1 MAQGKYANV
10 NGLKLYYETYGGK
23 GNPLV
28 LLHGGLGGVGM
39 FTQLLPALAENRQ
52 VIGVD
57 LQGHGHTADID
68 RPFSFEQM
76 GDDIAALVKQLGFDK
91 VDLAGYS
98 LGGGVALQTAI
109 RHPDVVRKLVT
120 VSTAFKGDG
129 WFPESRAGMKALNA
143 DAAKGMIGSPPHRAY
158 VDTAPNPEGW
168 TDLVVKTGRLVGSEY
183 DWTAGVAAIQAPTLL
198 VFADADSIRP
208 AHIVEFFGLLGG
220 GKRDAG
226 WDGSGVS
233 NARLAVLPGT
243 THYNIIFSPL
253 LAPVIT
259 SFLDAPMPGAK

>member
-10 NGLKLYYETYGGK
+10 NGLKLYYEVHGTGE
-23 GNPLV
+23 PLV

-39 FTQLLPALAENRQ
+39 YTQLLPALAETRQ

-91 VDLAGYS
+91 ADLAGYS
-98 LGGGVALQTAI
+98 LGGGVALQAII

-120 VSTAFKGDG
+120 VSTPFKSDG
-129 WFPESRAGMKALNA
+129 WFPEVRAGMKSVNA
-143 DAAKGMIGSPPHRAY
+143 EAAKAMIGSPIHQAY
-158 VDTAPNPEGW
+158 VNTAPHPEAW
-168 TDLVVKTGRLVGSEY
+168 PQLVAKSGRLVGQDY
-183 DWTAGVAAIQAPTLL
+183 DWSAGVAAIKAPTLI
-198 VFADADSIRP
+198 VFSDADAIRP
-208 AHIVEFFGLLGG
+208 AHMVEFFGLLGG
-220 GKRDAG
+220 GKKDAG
-226 WDGSGVS
+226 WDGSGKP

-243 THYNIIFSPL
+243 THYDIFMSPM

>member
-10 NGLKLYYETYGGK
+10 NGLKLYYETYGSK

-39 FTQLLPALAENRQ
+39 FAQLLPALAENRQ
-52 VIGVD
+52 VVGVD

-76 GDDIAALVKQLGFDK
+76 GDDIAALVKQLGFVKAD
-91 VDLAGYS
+91 VAGYS

-120 VSTAFKGDG
+120 VSTPFKGEG
-129 WFPESRAGMKALNA
+129 WFPEVRAGMKSLNEQ
-143 DAAKGMIGSPPHRAY
+143 AAQAMVGSPPHQAY
-158 VDTAPNPEGW
+158 VDTAPDPKAW
-168 TDLVVKTGRLVGSEY
+168 PQLVAKTGRLVGQEY
-183 DWTAGVAAIQAPTLL
+183 DWSAGVAAIQAPTLL
-198 VFADADSIRP
+198 VFADSDSIRP
-208 AHIVEFFGLLGG
+208 AHMVEFFGLLGG

-243 THYNIIFSPL
+243 THYNIFFSPM

-259 SFLDAPMPGAK
+259 SFLDGPMPGA